1 MKIKTLTP
9 KQTLNKAY
17 RKATVFREEFETFRK
32 NLTLLLNNID
42 SEEREENHKIH
53 LKNFLDDTYYKGKH
67 LINSKNST
75 DLVIYLENKQS
86 SNAGVL
92 LEIKRRTNKHEMIN
106 LDDIN
111 KKAFHELV
119 LYYLQERIERKNDE
133 IKYLIAANI
142 YEWFIFDAVTFE
154 NLFYKN
160 KKLTGD
166 YTKWKNDQKVSG
178 STDHFYNVIVKPF
191 IETLDAEI
199 PFTYFNL
206 DSYKKILS
214 KTGGEI
220 EEKLIP
226 LYKIISPVHLL
237 KQPFANDSNSLDRN
251 FYNELLHI
259 IGLEEVKEKN
269 KKVINR
275 KEITGRDDGS
285 FIENAI
291 QILKV
296 DGALDRIKEPEK
308 FGSTEEEQLYHIAL
322 ELSLTWINRI
332 LFLKL
337 LESQLY
343 NYHKNDVYK
352 FLNIKTITDF
362 DELYKLF
369 HSVLAV
375 RINDR
380 VDKIKTKYAEVPYL
394 NSSLF
399 EITELENQA
408 IRINQLDDSLS
419 LKIYK
424 SSKLDKNKND
434 RPGTLQYLFEF
445 LDAYN
450 FTSEG
455 KEKIEEEKKSLINAS
470 VLGLIF
476 EKINGY
482 KDGSYFTP
490 GFITMYMCR
499 ETIRRAVVQKFND
512 KYEWKCETFDD
523 LKNHLSGKRNTKDIL
538 EANEVVNSLKICDP
552 AVGSGHFLVSAL
564 NEIITIKSELGILAD
579 DKGVILSGYEVRI
592 ENDELII
599 TYNYGEEIFEYHP
612 PKNSKDKANET
623 QRVQEILFTQ
633 KQTIIENCL
642 FGVDINP
649 NSVKIA
655 QLRLWIELLKNAY
668 YTKESG
674 YTELETLPNIDINI
688 KEGNSLVSKFNIQQ
702 DIFPYGSRKILDV
715 YKINVG
721 LYKNEH
727 NRDKRKEL
735 KKSIESTKE
744 RIRGFAVDPLKKEN
758 EKIEKLTEE
767 LHKLNTSGLFDKELT
782 GEEKEKTDKKRDEI
796 SVKLNKAIEQ
806 RNSKVEEYKTLYS
819 NAFEWRFEFPEV
831 LDEEGNFAGF
841 DVVIGNPPYY
851 SLSKNKD
858 ITKYLEEAKFKTYS
872 KSADIYCIFYERGFH
887 ILRKNGLLTYITSN
901 SWIRAIYGNPLKQF
915 FEKYMQPISLLNIED
930 IQIFEEATVES
941 NIIILQKSETINS
954 FLVANLSNDYSFG
967 SSIAAYFSDK
977 SFDFTLPATTDWVIG
992 DEGETKLKQKIERN
1006 NEHLGEL
1013 DVRINFGIKTGY
1025 NAAFIIDEETKDKLI
1040 SEDKKSAEIIKPI
1053 LRGRDLKK
1061 YSYEFSNFYLINAH
1075 NGLKAKSIEPI
1086 NAEQDYPAIYKYLE
1100 TFKPNIVTRQDQGD
1114 HWSNLRNC
1122 AYLEDFE
1129 KPKIIWGEISDD
1141 PKFAYDDQKYFAEAT
1156 TFLMTGENLKYL
1168 LAILNSKVSEWY
1180 FKQIGTTT
1188 GMGTNRW
1195 KKYKIELLPIKKAS
1209 KTEEKKIEKLVDKII
1224 TQKKKGAK
1232 ADTTELESDIDQ
1244 MVYKLYGLT
1253 EEEVKVVDPAFALS
1267 EKDNNEFKIE

>member
-1 MKIKTLTP
+1 MNLKTLTP
-9 KQTLNKAY
+9 KQSLNKAY
-17 RKATVFREEFETFRK
+17 RKATVFREEFDTFRK
-32 NLTLLLNNID
+32 NLSTLFDNID
-42 SEEREENHKIH
+42 HEEREDNHKIH

-86 SNAGVL
+86 SNAGVM
-92 LEIKRRTNKHEMIN
+92 LEVKRPTNKSEMVT

-111 KKAFHELV
+111 RKAFHELV

-133 IKYLIAANI
+133 IKYLIATNI
-142 YEWFIFDAVTFE
+142 YEWFIFDAVLFE

-160 KKLTGD
+160 KKLIED
-166 YTKWKNDQKVSG
+166 YTKWKDDQKVSG
-178 STDHFYNVIVKPF
+178 STDHFYNEIVKTF
-191 IETLDAEI
+191 LDDLTIEI
-199 PFTYFNL
+199 HFTYFNL
-206 DSYKKILS
+206 ENYKKLIH
-214 KTGGEI
+214 KTDDAS
-220 EEKLIP
+220 EEKFIP
-226 LYKIISPVHLL
+226 LYKILSPVHLL

-251 FYNELLHI
+251 FYHELLHI
-259 IGLEEVKEKN
+259 IGLEEEKDKN

-275 KEITGRDDGS
+275 KDTGDRDSGS

-308 FGSTEEEQLYHIAL
+308 FGSNKEEQLYHIAL

-343 NYHKNDVYK
+343 NYHKNDGYK

-369 HSVLAV
+369 HSVLAI

-380 VDKIKTKYAEVPYL
+380 VDKIKTKYAKVPYL

-408 IRINQLDDSLS
+408 IRINQLDDSHS
-419 LKIYK
+419 IKIYK
-424 SSKLDKNKND
+424 SSKLDKKKNEKLN
-434 RPGTLQYLFEF
+434 TLQYLFEF

-499 ETIRRAVVQKFND
+499 ETIRRAVIQKFNE
-512 KYEWKCETFDD
+512 KYNWDCETFDD
-523 LKNHLSGKRNTKDIL
+523 LKNHLAGKKNTKDII
-538 EANEVVNSLKICDP
+538 EANEVVNSIKICDP

-564 NEIITIKSELGILAD
+564 NEIITIKAELGILAD

-599 TYNYGEEIFEYHP
+599 TYNYGEDIFEYRP
-612 PKNSKDKANET
+612 AKSSKDKANES

-688 KEGNSLVSKFNIQQ
+688 KEGNSLVSKFDIHH
-702 DIFPYGSRKILDV
+702 DIFPSGSRKIFDV

-727 NRDKRKEL
+727 DRDKRKEL

-758 EKIEKLTEE
+758 ETIDKLTEE
-767 LHKLNTSGLFDKELT
+767 LHKLNTVGLFDRDMT
-782 GEEKEKTDKKRDEI
+782 DDEKDKTERKRNVI
-796 SVKLNKAIEQ
+796 SDKLNKAIEQ
-806 RNSKVEEYKTLYS
+806 RKGKTEEYKALYS

-831 LDEEGNFAGF
+831 LDEDGNFVGF
-841 DVVIGNPPYY
+841 DVVIGNPPWGDIFTKREKEFLKDYY
-851 SLSKNKD
+851 PQIDSSTPNAFAYFLGLTLKIPNYLNAILLPDSFLIKDFEKTRTLIKDRLTNLRWYQNTGMPYLLQPFKDVEHDVCMIIYDNNYHEYCECYKYYFDSGLYEESYNKEKSKMIFPEFGNKYNLLVSQLDYNIKSKVDNLAPIGDLMQCHEGIHTGNIREKLFKNKKGRGNEKPLYVGAKHGDNIMNYYGRRIGWYVDYRKEIINKENGDYASLRDENIFKYPKIYITRTGNPFKAFIDIDSYASNNFFSLQFVDNKKNTLENLSVILCIINSRFSQYYIRKIIAPRLGNTFIETKIIHLLALPVPKFQSAIKKTLVELVRRIINLKNKD
-858 ITKYLEEAKFKTYS
+858 IL
-872 KSADIYCIFYERGFH
+872 
-887 ILRKNGLLTYITSN
+887 
-901 SWIRAIYGNPLKQF
+901 
-915 FEKYMQPISLLNIED
+915 
-930 IQIFEEATVES
+930 
-941 NIIILQKSETINS
+941 
-954 FLVANLSNDYSFG
+954 
-967 SSIAAYFSDK
+967 
-977 SFDFTLPATTDWVIG
+977 
-992 DEGETKLKQKIERN
+992 
-1006 NEHLGEL
+1006 
-1013 DVRINFGIKTGY
+1013 
-1025 NAAFIIDEETKDKLI
+1025 
-1040 SEDKKSAEIIKPI
+1040 
-1053 LRGRDLKK
+1053 
-1061 YSYEFSNFYLINAH
+1061 
-1075 NGLKAKSIEPI
+1075 
-1086 NAEQDYPAIYKYLE
+1086 
-1100 TFKPNIVTRQDQGD
+1100 
-1114 HWSNLRNC
+1114 
-1122 AYLEDFE
+1122 
-1129 KPKIIWGEISDD
+1129 
-1141 PKFAYDDQKYFAEAT
+1141 
-1156 TFLMTGENLKYL
+1156 
-1168 LAILNSKVSEWY
+1168 
-1180 FKQIGTTT
+1180 
-1188 GMGTNRW
+1188 
-1195 KKYKIELLPIKKAS
+1195 
-1209 KTEEKKIEKLVDKII
+1209 
-1224 TQKKKGAK
+1224 
-1232 ADTTELESDIDQ
+1232 ADTTKLEAEIDQ

-1253 EEEVKVVDPAFALS
+1253 EEEIRVV
-1267 EKDNNEFKIE
+1267 EFEN

>member
-1 MKIKTLTP
+1 MNIKTLTP
-9 KQTLNKAY
+9 KQSLNKAY
-17 RKATVFREEFETFRK
+17 RKATVFREEFDMFRK
-32 NLTLLLNNID
+32 NLSTLFDNID
-42 SEEREENHKIH
+42 HEEREDNHKIH

-86 SNAGVL
+86 SNAGVM
-92 LEIKRRTNKHEMIN
+92 LEVKRPTNKSEMIT
-106 LDDIN
+106 LDNIN
-111 KKAFHELV
+111 RKAFHELV

-133 IKYLIAANI
+133 IKYLIATNI
-142 YEWFIFDAVTFE
+142 YEWFIFDAVLFE

-160 KKLTGD
+160 KKLIED
-166 YTKWKNDQKVSG
+166 YTKWKDDQKVSG
-178 STDHFYNVIVKPF
+178 STEHFYNEIVNPF
-191 IETLDAEI
+191 LDELTIEI
-199 PFTYFNL
+199 HFTYFNL
-206 DSYKKILS
+206 ENYKKLIH
-214 KTGGEI
+214 KTDDAT
-220 EEKLIP
+220 EEKFIP
-226 LYKIISPVHLL
+226 LYKILSPVHLL

-251 FYNELLHI
+251 FYHELLHI
-259 IGLEEVKEKN
+259 IGLEEEKDKN

-275 KEITGRDDGS
+275 KDTGDRDSGS

-308 FGSTEEEQLYHIAL
+308 FGSNKEEQLYHIAL

-343 NYHKNDVYK
+343 NYHKNDDYK

-369 HSVLAV
+369 HSVLAI

-380 VDKIKTKYAEVPYL
+380 VDKIKTKYAKVPYL

-408 IRINQLDDSLS
+408 IRINQLDDSHS
-419 LKIYK
+419 IKIYK
-424 SSKLDKNKND
+424 SSKLDKKKNEKLN
-434 RPGTLQYLFEF
+434 TLQYLFEF

-499 ETIRRAVVQKFND
+499 ETIRRAVIQKFNE
-512 KYEWKCETFDD
+512 KYNWNCGTFDD
-523 LKNHLSGKRNTKDIL
+523 LKNHLAGKKNTKDII
-538 EANEVVNSLKICDP
+538 EANEVVNSIKICDP

-564 NEIITIKSELGILAD
+564 NEIITIKAELGILAD
-579 DKGVILSGYEVRI
+579 EKGVILSGYEVRI

-599 TYNYGEEIFEYHP
+599 TYNYGEDIFEYHP
-612 PKNSKDKANET
+612 SKNSKDKPNES

-688 KEGNSLVSKFNIQQ
+688 KEGNSLVSKFDIHH
-702 DIFPYGSRKILDV
+702 DIFPSGSRKIFDV

-727 NRDKRKEL
+727 DRDKRKEL

-758 EKIEKLTEE
+758 EIVDKLTEE
-767 LHKLNTSGLFDKELT
+767 LHRLNTVGLFDRDMT
-782 GEEKEKTDKKRDEI
+782 DEEKEKTEKKRNVI
-796 SVKLNKAIEQ
+796 SDKLNKAIEQ
-806 RNSKVEEYKTLYS
+806 RKNKTEEYKALYA

-831 LDEEGNFAGF
+831 LDEDGNFVGF
-841 DVVIGNPPYY
+841 DVVIGNPPWGDIFTKREKEFLKDYY
-851 SLSKNKD
+851 PQIDSSTPNAFAYFLGLTLKIPNYLNAILLPDSFMIKDFEKTRTLIKDRLTNLRWYQNTGMPFLLQPFKDVEHDVCMIIYDNNYHEYCECYKYYFDSGLHEESYNKEKNKMIFPEFGNKYNLLVSELDYIIKSKVDNLELIGDLMQCHEGIHTGNIREKLFKTKKERGDEKPLYVGAKHGDNIMNYYGKRIGWYVDYRKEVINKENGDYASLRDENIFKYPKIYITRTGNPFKAFIDIDSYASNNFFSLQFVDNKQNTLENLSVILCIINSRFSQYYIRKIIAPRLGNTFIETKIIHLLALPVPKFQSAIKKTLVELVRRIINLKNKD
-858 ITKYLEEAKFKTYS
+858 
-872 KSADIYCIFYERGFH
+872 
-887 ILRKNGLLTYITSN
+887 LL
-901 SWIRAIYGNPLKQF
+901 
-915 FEKYMQPISLLNIED
+915 
-930 IQIFEEATVES
+930 
-941 NIIILQKSETINS
+941 
-954 FLVANLSNDYSFG
+954 
-967 SSIAAYFSDK
+967 
-977 SFDFTLPATTDWVIG
+977 
-992 DEGETKLKQKIERN
+992 
-1006 NEHLGEL
+1006 
-1013 DVRINFGIKTGY
+1013 
-1025 NAAFIIDEETKDKLI
+1025 
-1040 SEDKKSAEIIKPI
+1040 
-1053 LRGRDLKK
+1053 
-1061 YSYEFSNFYLINAH
+1061 
-1075 NGLKAKSIEPI
+1075 
-1086 NAEQDYPAIYKYLE
+1086 
-1100 TFKPNIVTRQDQGD
+1100 
-1114 HWSNLRNC
+1114 
-1122 AYLEDFE
+1122 
-1129 KPKIIWGEISDD
+1129 
-1141 PKFAYDDQKYFAEAT
+1141 
-1156 TFLMTGENLKYL
+1156 
-1168 LAILNSKVSEWY
+1168 
-1180 FKQIGTTT
+1180 
-1188 GMGTNRW
+1188 
-1195 KKYKIELLPIKKAS
+1195 
-1209 KTEEKKIEKLVDKII
+1209 
-1224 TQKKKGAK
+1224 
-1232 ADTTELESDIDQ
+1232 ADTTKLESEIDQ

-1253 EEEVKVVDPAFALS
+1253 EEEIKVVEF
-1267 EKDNNEFKIE
+1267 EK